1 MRFTKVFIA
10 TKPDMHEDI
19 KKNIEKFLDDNGIGH
34 TDQKGEHINFAIMIG
49 GDGTLLH
56 HQNDFKCPILGIN
69 GGDSVGYYLAAGPDD
84 YMDKVKKAV
93 TGFEGKDYEIKH
105 LMRLTAE
112 INNEPIDAAAVNE
125 IIVSS
130 VYTRRMLH
138 SELTVNDK
146 TSLEMNTAILA
157 YTGHGSHAF
166 AGSAGA
172 KIMEDNDK
180 RFGVIAV
187 APYKGSL
194 NKDEIITTKD
204 VSILPL
210 NEEAEVCIDGQEEH
224 VFKISEGDLVTIK
237 KDEVPLRLIW
247 FEEKENQ

>member
-1 MRFTKVFIA
+1 MRFSKVFIA
-10 TKPDMHEDI
+10 TKPDMYDDI
-19 KKNIEKFLDDNGIGH
+19 RKKIEKFLDDNSIEH
-34 TDQKGEHINFAIMIG
+34 TDKKEEHINFAIMIG

-56 HQNDFKCPILGIN
+56 HQNDFRCPVLGIN

-93 TGFEGKDYEIKH
+93 LGFEGKDYEIKH
-105 LMRLTAE
+105 LMKLTTE
-112 INNEPIDAAAVNE
+112 INNEPVDAAAVNE
-125 IIVSS
+125 IIVSP

-138 SELTVNDK
+138 SELTINNK

-157 YTGHGSHAF
+157 YTGHGSRAF

-172 KIMEDNDK
+172 KSLEDDNEK
-180 RFGVIAV
+180 FGVVAV

-194 NKDEIITTKD
+194 KKGEIITSKP
-204 VSILPL
+204 VNIIPL

-224 VFKISEGDLVTIK
+224 IFKLSEGDVVTIK
-237 KDEVPLRLIW
+237 KAEVPLRLIW
-247 FEEKENQ
+247 FDQ